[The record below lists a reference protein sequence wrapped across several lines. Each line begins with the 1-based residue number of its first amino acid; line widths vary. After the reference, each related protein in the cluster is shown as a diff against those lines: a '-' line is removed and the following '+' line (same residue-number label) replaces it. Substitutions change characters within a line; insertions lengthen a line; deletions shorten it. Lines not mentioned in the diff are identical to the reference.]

1 MKKSRL
7 LSVLLCLALLS
18 GLLATFASAADSGSA
33 ILDEMDVN
41 AKAAVL
47 VDPDT
52 GEILYEKN
60 AHAHNYPAS
69 ITKVMTCLLTLEA
82 VDRGELSLEQTVT
95 ASSALHTGIGE
106 GASTADIKE
115 GEQIRIIDLLYA
127 ALIPS
132 ANEACNVMAEAVSG
146 DVASFVELMN
156 TRAAELGM
164 EDTHFSNTHG
174 YHDDDHYTSAYD
186 IYLMCR
192 EAMKHE
198 TFRTIVG
205 SKNYTMPATNL
216 HPEPR
221 IIRSTNAL
229 ISNFRVAGYIYEYAT
244 GIKTGST
251 PEAGYCLAASATR
264 ENRNLISAV
273 MGCEREPGTSGSEGY
288 IYFDET
294 IRLFKWGFANFSTQ
308 TILDNTK
315 RDIPEVEVT
324 LGKDAA
330 SVTLMPDGK
339 LTALLPND
347 VSAENFTYDYTLETR
362 SVEAPVEG
370 ECLAGADLSGL
381 EFRRVRL
388 HRCRFQNCDFSGA
401 VFDRVEWSGC
411 DFSNCRF
418 GGTVWTDTVVR
429 DCKGDGGRF
438 TASRWRGC
446 TLGESA
452 FRCANFTQSRWK
464 KCRME
469 NCQLRRAVLAEA
481 DVAGLSPHRTG
492 FQEVDFFRTPLKG
505 VDFSDCA
512 LEGITVSESLGELRG
527 MKINPAQAVD
537 LIPLLGIQLL

>member
-132 ANEACNVMAEAVSG
+132 ANEACNVMATASSALHTGIGEGASTADIKEGEQIRIIDLLYAALIPSANEACNVMAEAVSG

-174 YHDDDHYTSAYD
+174 YHDDNHYTSAYD

-264 ENRNLISAV
+264 ENRNLISVV

-324 LGKDAA
+324 L
-330 SVTLMPDGK
+330 LY
-339 LTALLPND
+339 LL
-347 VSAENFTYDYTLETR
+347 
-362 SVEAPVEG
+362 
-370 ECLAGADLSGL
+370 
-381 EFRRVRL
+381 
-388 HRCRFQNCDFSGA
+388 
-401 VFDRVEWSGC
+401 
-411 DFSNCRF
+411 
-418 GGTVWTDTVVR
+418 
-429 DCKGDGGRF
+429 
-438 TASRWRGC
+438 
-446 TLGESA
+446 
-452 FRCANFTQSRWK
+452 
-464 KCRME
+464 
-469 NCQLRRAVLAEA
+469 
-481 DVAGLSPHRTG
+481 
-492 FQEVDFFRTPLKG
+492 
-505 VDFSDCA
+505 
-512 LEGITVSESLGELRG
+512 
-527 MKINPAQAVD
+527 
-537 LIPLLGIQLL
+537 

>member
-251 PEAGYCLAASATR
+251 PEAGYCLAASWAVSGSRAPPAARAISTLTR
-264 ENRNLISAV
+264 PSACLNGV
-273 MGCEREPGTSGSEGY
+273 LPTSPPRPFWTTPSGTS
-288 IYFDET
+288 
-294 IRLFKWGFANFSTQ
+294 R
-308 TILDNTK
+308 
-315 RDIPEVEVT
+315 
-324 LGKDAA
+324 
-330 SVTLMPDGK
+330 
-339 LTALLPND
+339 
-347 VSAENFTYDYTLETR
+347 
-362 SVEAPVEG
+362 
-370 ECLAGADLSGL
+370 
-381 EFRRVRL
+381 
-388 HRCRFQNCDFSGA
+388 
-401 VFDRVEWSGC
+401 
-411 DFSNCRF
+411 
-418 GGTVWTDTVVR
+418 
-429 DCKGDGGRF
+429 
-438 TASRWRGC
+438 RWR
-446 TLGESA
+446 
-452 FRCANFTQSRWK
+452 
-464 KCRME
+464 
-469 NCQLRRAVLAEA
+469 
-481 DVAGLSPHRTG
+481 SPWA
-492 FQEVDFFRTPLKG
+492 RTPPPSPSCPTG
-505 VDFSDCA
+505 S
-512 LEGITVSESLGELRG
+512 
-527 MKINPAQAVD
+527 
-537 LIPLLGIQLL
+537 